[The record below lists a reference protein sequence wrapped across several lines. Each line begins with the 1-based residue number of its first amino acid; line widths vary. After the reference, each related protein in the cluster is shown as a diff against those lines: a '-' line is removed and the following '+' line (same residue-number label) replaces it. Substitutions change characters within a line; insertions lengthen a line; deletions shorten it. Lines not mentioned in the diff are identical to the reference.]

1 MKSIALV
8 VYDFDGTLVDTL
20 DDIAASVNA
29 VLIKLGLSAH
39 PTDTIRKFVG
49 KGVVN
54 LMTRALEGGAFGDV
68 ENAVALFKQHY
79 ADHLLEKTRL
89 YPNGREI
96 VQHFSHKKQGILS
109 NKPENFIEQILDGL
123 NFRSPF
129 LSVVGGDTFAT
140 RKPDPE
146 GLQHIMRTLD
156 VAREEVV
163 LVGDSDVD
171 METGKRAGVAT
182 IGVTFGF
189 CDPQSNSQFPPDFL
203 IDDLSEL
210 SRIIQ

>member
-1 MKSIALV
+1 MKSVALV

-29 VLIKLGLSAH
+29 VLVELGLSAH

-54 LMTRALEGGAFGDV
+54 LMTRALEGNGDV
-68 ENAVALFKQHY
+68 ENAVALFKRHY
-79 ADHLLEKTRL
+79 ADHLLEHTRL

-96 VQHFSHKKQGILS
+96 VEHFSHKKQSILS
-109 NKPENFIEQILDGL
+109 NKPESFIEQILDGL

-146 GLQHIMRTLD
+146 GLRHIMNQHG
-156 VAREEVV
+156 VSPAEVV
-163 LVGDSDVD
+163 MVGDSDVD

-182 IGVTFGF
+182 VGVSFGF
-189 CDPQSNSQFPPDFL
+189 CDPGSNPQFPPDFV

-210 SRIIQ
+210 RRIIQ